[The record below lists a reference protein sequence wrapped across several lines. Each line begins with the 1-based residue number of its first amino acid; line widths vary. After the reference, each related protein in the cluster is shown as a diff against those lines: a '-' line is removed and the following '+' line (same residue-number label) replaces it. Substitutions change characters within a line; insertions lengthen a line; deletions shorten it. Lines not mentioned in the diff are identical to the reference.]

1 MRLFIPRTVS
11 SIGVR
16 GSGRWQNTYATSCQ
30 SQLQRCTSAGPR
42 VGYVTYEIHI
52 VELQAL
58 QRRDHAFVQVLAR
71 QSDAVDCVA
80 LCAAAAV
87 ELGRDD

>member
-1 MRLFIPRTVS
+1 M
-11 SIGVR
+11 
-16 GSGRWQNTYATSCQ
+16 
-30 SQLQRCTSAGPR
+30 
-42 VGYVTYEIHI
+42 TYEIHI